1 MKRQM
6 LKGYPWPEEKHSIAI
21 RKAVIDDGMYLIV
34 DFVSDKPQLRVCIGK
49 KEYANYYPEGTAV
62 TVLGKKDEAHA
73 VLPDSWDQKQ
83 IAKVI
88 ESDLLVKQSVS
99 YDDGGTGVEKENLCG
114 WIGLKE
120 HDCQKKLTERKHEIR
135 RDRIQEFQALVP
147 EIPSGFFRW
156 ARKQCEEHLFTYEPF
171 RRRKQ
176 TTGICSNCGQE
187 SVVENI
193 QQNQTYICP
202 KCNAK
207 TRTRRMDYKHKNPRP
222 VQYKEREVILFQRV
236 EGGYVERHFISW
248 MKLAVAKE
256 KYGCEESARIFLRH
270 GKERTFYA
278 KYSYLTREVFWDDAN
293 FGYFDP
299 GGMIRIENGPIY
311 PYTFRKSLTKG
322 TKYQYSALEQLR
334 KEPGFSPIEYLQ
346 RYEKYPV
353 LEQMVKAGLR
363 KLALQ
368 MDLAKLNLKAKKT
381 WELFGLTKDAF
392 HRLRQINGGKEEI
405 LWFQYME
412 QQHLTLPNAVICGMA
427 KEGIEPANIS
437 GVPLSPTVIYN
448 YLKRQATGC
457 KGRRR
462 MRELLGTWEDYLSM
476 ASYLKMPMDQDM
488 VLRPRDLL
496 LAHREVLSQCGG
508 KEKVLRVVE
517 IANKFPR
524 VEAVLASIKEKYEYV
539 GKTFS
544 IVVPEKIEQIIE
556 EGQALKHCLD
566 RSDRYFER
574 IANQESYIVFLR
586 RTKAMEQPYY
596 TLEIEPDGTTRQK
609 RTVGD
614 NQNNDYHRA
623 EKFLKKWQAAI
634 RPRLSQEDF
643 ERQEISRQLRMYE
656 LESLRNDKV
665 TVHGG
670 IHAGELLA
678 DILEADLMEA

>member
-1 MKRQM
+1 M
-6 LKGYPWPEEKHSIAI
+6 
-21 RKAVIDDGMYLIV
+21 
-34 DFVSDKPQLRVCIGK
+34 
-49 KEYANYYPEGTAV
+49 
-62 TVLGKKDEAHA
+62 
-73 VLPDSWDQKQ
+73 
-83 IAKVI
+83 
-88 ESDLLVKQSVS
+88 
-99 YDDGGTGVEKENLCG
+99 
-114 WIGLKE
+114 
-120 HDCQKKLTERKHEIR
+120 
-135 RDRIQEFQALVP
+135 
-147 EIPSGFFRW
+147 
-156 ARKQCEEHLFTYEPF
+156 
-171 RRRKQ
+171 
-176 TTGICSNCGQE
+176 
-187 SVVENI
+187 ENI

-256 KYGCEESARIFLRH
+256 KYGCEESARIFLRN

-368 MDLAKLNLKAKKT
+368 MDLSKLNLKAKKP

-427 KEGIEPANIS
+427 KEGIAPANIS

-508 KEKVLRVVE
+508 REKGLRVVE

-524 VEAVLASIKEKYEYV
+524 VETVLASIKEKYEYV

-574 IANQESYIVFLR
+574 IAKQESYIVFLR

>member
-120 HDCQKKLTERKHEIR
+120 HDCQKKLMERKHEIR

-147 EIPSGFFRW
+147 EIPSGFSKW

-256 KYGCEESARIFLRH
+256 KYGCEESARIFLRN

-322 TKYQYSALEQLR
+322 TKYHNTRHWNSCGKNRDFPRLNTCSAMKNTQYWSR
-334 KEPGFSPIEYLQ
+334 WSK
-346 RYEKYPV
+346 
-353 LEQMVKAGLR
+353 
-363 KLALQ
+363 
-368 MDLAKLNLKAKKT
+368 
-381 WELFGLTKDAF
+381 
-392 HRLRQINGGKEEI
+392 
-405 LWFQYME
+405 
-412 QQHLTLPNAVICGMA
+412 
-427 KEGIEPANIS
+427 
-437 GVPLSPTVIYN
+437 
-448 YLKRQATGC
+448 
-457 KGRRR
+457 
-462 MRELLGTWEDYLSM
+462 
-476 ASYLKMPMDQDM
+476 
-488 VLRPRDLL
+488 RDLGNL
-496 LAHREVLSQCGG
+496 HYRWICQS
-508 KEKVLRVVE
+508 
-517 IANKFPR
+517 
-524 VEAVLASIKEKYEYV
+524 
-539 GKTFS
+539 
-544 IVVPEKIEQIIE
+544 
-556 EGQALKHCLD
+556 
-566 RSDRYFER
+566 
-574 IANQESYIVFLR
+574 
-586 RTKAMEQPYY
+586 
-596 TLEIEPDGTTRQK
+596 
-609 RTVGD
+609 
-614 NQNNDYHRA
+614 
-623 EKFLKKWQAAI
+623 
-634 RPRLSQEDF
+634 
-643 ERQEISRQLRMYE
+643 
-656 LESLRNDKV
+656 
-665 TVHGG
+665 
-670 IHAGELLA
+670 
-678 DILEADLMEA
+678 

>member
-1 MKRQM
+1 MKRQVI
-6 LKGYPWPEEKHSIAI
+6 KGYPWPEEKHSIAI

-120 HDCQKKLTERKHEIR
+120 HDCQKKLMERKHEIR

-147 EIPSGFFRW
+147 EIPSGFSKW
-156 ARKQCEEHLFTYEPF
+156 SRKQCEEHLFTYEPF

-368 MDLAKLNLKAKKT
+368 MDLAKLNLKAKKP

-427 KEGIEPANIS
+427 KEGIAPANIS

-457 KGRRR
+457 KGRRH

-476 ASYLKMPMDQDM
+476 AAYLKMPIDQDM
-488 VLRPRDLL
+488 VLRPATCFWRT
-496 LAHREVLSQCGG
+496 AKCSPS
-508 KEKVLRVVE
+508 VE
-517 IANKFPR
+517 
-524 VEAVLASIKEKYEYV
+524 
-539 GKTFS
+539 
-544 IVVPEKIEQIIE
+544 
-556 EGQALKHCLD
+556 
-566 RSDRYFER
+566 ER
-574 IANQESYIVFLR
+574 RKCSGL
-586 RTKAMEQPYY
+586 
-596 TLEIEPDGTTRQK
+596 
-609 RTVGD
+609 
-614 NQNNDYHRA
+614 
-623 EKFLKKWQAAI
+623 
-634 RPRLSQEDF
+634 
-643 ERQEISRQLRMYE
+643 
-656 LESLRNDKV
+656 
-665 TVHGG
+665 
-670 IHAGELLA
+670 
-678 DILEADLMEA
+678 